1 MNGSYAIEAI
11 DSDES
16 RGENDRTWSIDPYF
30 SGPEA
35 GNNPDRHRG
44 LGKFDQIKTPA
55 ERATMI
61 PPEEEAERGV
71 VL

>member
-30 SGPEA
+30 S
-35 GNNPDRHRG
+35 
-44 LGKFDQIKTPA
+44 
-55 ERATMI
+55 
-61 PPEEEAERGV
+61 
-71 VL
+71 